1 MPTIKK
7 IIMPTIRKQSQR
19 LQYGS
24 LAARSLSQTT
34 ARFVP
39 ALGLAATLLS
49 GSTLAAHAQN
59 LPGKA
64 ALTQNLHGKADLFL
78 SHRKATASGWSAVIA
93 RCQEALSPAQEQQ
106 LKAIGADVRRHLSVI
121 HSLALRIPT
130 RNLNKLAALPFIL
143 HLSSDMA
150 VQKCDEFSVE
160 SSGAG
165 TAFKQSGLTGQNIR
179 VAVID
184 SGIHN
189 NADLSPIPVLGSVG
203 ILPPRLV
210 AQVNFVA
217 DKNGV
222 IDPNAVDD
230 ICGHGTHVA
239 GIVGGNGAK
248 SSGLSIAYR
257 TFYGI
262 ARQADLINVRVLD
275 ANGQSDVSTVIAG
288 IQWVIQNQSAYKIR
302 IINLSVGHP
311 VGESYATDP
320 LCQALEQ
327 AWKAGITVVCAAG
340 NAGRVQNVPDHTL
353 DNECYGTAYGSI
365 QSPGNDPYV
374 ITVGAMKPTDMLI
387 KSDGTWT
394 HNRNNDRIAT
404 YSSRGPSRLD
414 LILKPDI
421 VAPGNKIIS
430 VDARLAT
437 LDVVAGRTNNIPK
450 SAYLIRSKQSGST
463 LSGDYFRLSG
473 TSMAAPVVSGAAA
486 LLLQQDPTL
495 TPDTIKARLMLSAD
509 KWTAPD
515 GTADPCTYGAG
526 YLNIPAALLSTAVP
540 NQFAMSPSLSVDA
553 NGNVY
558 INMDRAIWGTDS
570 LTATRAIWGVN
581 GVTDTRALWGTRAI
595 WGTGMD
601 ILNVNRAL
609 WGTSVW
615 GDRAIWGTGS
625 TAADLTTTALY
636 GD

>member
-1 MPTIKK
+1 MPTIL
-7 IIMPTIRKQSQR
+7 KQRRR
-19 LQYGS
+19 LQCRSHAAHS
-24 LAARSLSQTT
+24 LANTT

-39 ALGLAATLLS
+39 TLGLAAALLT
-49 GSTLAAHAQN
+49 GGMLAAHADT
-59 LPGKA
+59 LHKKA
-64 ALTQNLHGKADLFL
+64 DSLHGKADLFL
-78 SHRKATASGWSAVIA
+78 THRKTGAASGWTAVIA
-93 RCQEALSPAQEQQ
+93 RYRNALTPMQEQQ
-106 LKAIGADVRRHLSVI
+106 LTAIGADVTRHLAII
-121 HSLALRIPT
+121 HSVALRLPA
-130 RNLNKLAALPFIL
+130 RNLSKLAALPFIE
-143 HLSSDMA
+143 HLSSDMK

-165 TAFKQSGLTGQNIR
+165 TAFNQSGLTGQNIR

-184 SGIHN
+184 SGIR
-189 NADLSPIPVLGSVG
+189 DGSDFKG
-203 ILPPRLV
+203 QSSNGGAYSRLV
-210 AQVNFVA
+210 AKVNFVA
-217 DKNGV
+217 DNDGKINSG
-222 IDPNAVDD
+222 DVDD
-230 ICGHGTHVA
+230 ACGHGTHVA

-248 SSGLSIAYR
+248 SSMEGKAYR

-262 ARQADLINVRVLD
+262 ARQVDLVNVRVLD
-275 ANGQSDVSTVIAG
+275 ASGQSDVSTVIAG
-288 IQWVIQNQSAYKIR
+288 IQWVLQNQNTYKIR
-302 IINLSVGHP
+302 IMNLSVGHP
-311 VGESYATDP
+311 VGESYTTDP

-340 NAGRVQNVPDHTL
+340 NAGRVQNIPDHSL
-353 DNECYGTAYGSI
+353 SNECYGTAYGSI

-374 ITVGAMKPTDMLI
+374 ITVGAMKPTDMII

-394 HNRNNDRIAT
+394 HNRSNDRIAT

-430 VDARLAT
+430 VDAHSAT
-437 LDVVAGRTNNIPK
+437 LDVVAGHANNIPK
-450 SAYLIRSKQSGST
+450 SAYLVADKPDITKI
-463 LSGDYFRLSG
+463 SGDYFRLSG

-509 KWTAPD
+509 KWVAPD

-540 NQFAMSPSLSVDA
+540 NQSAMSPSLSVDA
-553 NGNVY
+553 SGNVY
-558 INMDRAIWGTDS
+558 INMDRAIWGQDS
-570 LTATRAIWGVN
+570 LIATRAVWGIS

-595 WGTGMD
+595 WGTSQDM
-601 ILNVNRAL
+601 LNANRAL

-625 TAADLTTTALY
+625 TTADLSTTALY